1 MPSQRS
7 TLKREVVALKRKR
20 IVEAARRLFYEK
32 GYEPTKLDDIAE
44 RLGVTK
50 QFIYSYYKTKN
61 ELLSEIAEQCICDCL
76 DAQARVLSGKLP
88 IIEKLAKIVED
99 VTQVII
105 ANQANTI
112 IYLREEMNLEWQIAQ
127 KIREQRNEF
136 DHRMMKLLRDGVTH
150 VGALTRLAGAFQGT
164 NYDMKALFRAV
175 LNSETYQRQTRLGD
189 SADEHLQFAAA
200 IGLSAAAGAAAAAGE
215 IGHDA
220 DGLPALERALRVR
233 FRDLAGKLVTDDSR
247 VGEIRLGA
255 SENVIA
261 MIARC

>member
-136 DHRMMKLLRDGVTH
+136 DHRMMKLLRDGVRAGVLRVVDERVTARCIGGML
-150 VGALTRLAGAFQGT
+150 VWCALWYR
-164 NYDMKALFRAV
+164 D
-175 LNSETYQRQTRLGD
+175 LGGL
-189 SADEHLQFAAA
+189 SPAA
-200 IGLSAAAGAAAAAGE
+200 IATLITQNVMQMVAGGTGRIAKTNGR
-215 IGHDA
+215 
-220 DGLPALERALRVR
+220 RA
-233 FRDLAGKLVTDDSR
+233 
-247 VGEIRLGA
+247 
-255 SENVIA
+255 
-261 MIARC
+261 